1 MRRFVRYGL
10 IAAALWLGPL
20 GTFSLVLAGESFPC
34 PRGIYVLDSMVG
46 TTNIN
51 GVSMRD
57 ANIRTHDFLTG
68 YALRADWAT
77 MEPAQDQF
85 NFTLIDWNVRRLA
98 AVGQKL
104 SFLFMNTDPAWI
116 AQTPGVT
123 VWYDSSVGRNRA
135 VPWDSFLL
143 IRMEVFLHALA
154 EHSIDGVKF
163 KDHPVLEVV
172 NTGLVGAKL
181 AIRDPATPMRSMTGY
196 TRANLTDAVLR
207 NLRAAVTKIPSQFVQ
222 IGFWPVT
229 DSQNTPMLWEALRQS
244 ILAEFNGVNRP
255 RVGFWMENLSA
266 SRPAP
271 GQDPITDKPITSFG
285 GPLYLSQTNTW
296 ANFQALTS
304 WRQPFNN
311 YDSSVTSATPA
322 DGMLYAHSTYGNTYF
337 ELYVADIDYAG

>member
-1 MRRFVRYGL
+1 M
-10 IAAALWLGPL
+10 
-20 GTFSLVLAGESFPC
+20 
-34 PRGIYVLDSMVG
+34 
-46 TTNIN
+46 
-51 GVSMRD
+51 
-57 ANIRTHDFLTG
+57 
-68 YALRADWAT
+68 
-77 MEPAQDQF
+77 
-85 NFTLIDWNVRRLA
+85 
-98 AVGQKL
+98 
-104 SFLFMNTDPAWI
+104 
-116 AQTPGVT
+116 
-123 VWYDSSVGRNRA
+123 
-135 VPWDSFLL
+135 
-143 IRMEVFLHALA
+143 
-154 EHSIDGVKF
+154 
-163 KDHPVLEVV
+163 
-172 NTGLVGAKL
+172 
-181 AIRDPATPMRSMTGY
+181 
-196 TRANLTDAVLR
+196 LR